1 MYQKVFNKMK
11 LHAMAAE
18 VFYLL
23 AGTSIDCGVQVNTF
37 LNENM
42 PEAVINE
49 HLLSSILVHG
59 VAHVQ
64 ATVDAI
70 DSNLALSYSDFIAML
85 AESLDDKHDLTEYAL
100 RLAEVKHHFYSL
112 DLFKTVYARFYGT
125 AEDRCLTRDFR
136 PGKLI
141 VRREDPA
148 SPRMKHIS
156 PKAKRVGAIAFIDD
170 IVIDKECTSALYM
183 PYMVREY
190 AESFRNSLVLLPES
204 AFSLMSDTLDSHVGL
219 EPFDALPYYRVV
231 PLHELEAKENGDVAS

>member
-1 MYQKVFNKMK
+1 MSEMHRKVFNKMR

-18 VFYLL
+18 VLYLL
-23 AGTSIDCGVQVNTF
+23 GGTSIDCGVQVNKF

-42 PEAVINE
+42 PAAVIDVN
-49 HLLSSILVHG
+49 LLSTIMVHG
-59 VAHVQ
+59 VKRIQ
-64 ATVDAI
+64 ATVNTI
-70 DSNLALSYSDFIAML
+70 DKNLVVSYSDFIVML
-85 AESLDDKHDLTEYAL
+85 AESLGDKHDLTEYAL

-148 SPRMKHIS
+148 SPRMKRIS

-231 PLHELEAKENGDVAS
+231 PLHELEAKEVS

>member
-85 AESLDDKHDLTEYAL
+85 AESLGDKHDLTEYAL
-100 RLAEVKHHFYSL
+100 RLAEVKHHAL
-112 DLFKTVYARFYGT
+112 L
-125 AEDRCLTRDFR
+125 CL
-136 PGKLI
+136 G
-141 VRREDPA
+141 
-148 SPRMKHIS
+148 
-156 PKAKRVGAIAFIDD
+156 
-170 IVIDKECTSALYM
+170 
-183 PYMVREY
+183 
-190 AESFRNSLVLLPES
+190 
-204 AFSLMSDTLDSHVGL
+204 SHRGW
-219 EPFDALPYYRVV
+219 
-231 PLHELEAKENGDVAS
+231 